1 MKPTSAK
8 AGSEQAILNF
18 NTYPNGKTTAP
29 KWSKNVKDRILWCVW
44 FLENNPSVYNG
55 FKAIADA
62 RVLRNPNKR
71 ISSESIVNTLRHD
84 TNIRAEGD
92 QYAINSNAKSL
103 LARLYLC
110 ERPKANLDNRNS
122 WLDHLTPI
130 EWQVILDAWRNADG
144 SST

>member
-1 MKPTSAK
+1 VKPAFAE
-8 AGSEQAILNF
+8 AGSEQIMLKSSMYANS
-18 NTYPNGKTTAP
+18 KTTAP
-29 KWSKNVKDRILWCVW
+29 KWSKNVKDRILWCCW
-44 FLENNPSVYNG
+44 FLEHNPSVYNA

-92 QYAINSNAKSL
+92 QYAINSNAKPL
-103 LARLYLC
+103 LARLYQI

-122 WLDHLTPI
+122 WLDHLTAN
-130 EWQVILDAWRNADG
+130 EWQAIMNAWQRGNG